1 MELAD
6 SGDLLQQINA
16 QKRRGTLFAESQVW
30 SMAVQTLRG
39 LKVLHDL
46 RILHRD
52 IKCANVFM
60 CRDGTVKLGDM
71 NVAKVAKAGLVY
83 TQTGTPYYASP
94 EVWKDQPY
102 DSKSDLWSVGC
113 VIYEMVTLQPPF
125 RGSDMSE
132 LYKKVT
138 RGHYADLPT
147 TYSQD
152 LSSLVRTLL
161 QVNPVLRP
169 SCDRL
174 LAMPVVARHMK
185 QQSEESSEQSS
196 LLSTIK
202 VPRDLRALGDQL
214 PAPHYL
220 PSPREILSVFSNRHE
235 HEKPPSHDTR
245 SRNLLAPPT
254 QQREGRSLSAAR
266 PDIAGH
272 QRNLSSDSRQLPDV
286 FRAKS
291 KDPTRLPPSPHPP
304 AGLVHTPNSQ
314 VLRGDQAVPKAPH
327 PPRANIFASQR

>member
-1 MELAD
+1 VMELAD
-6 SGDLLQQINA
+6 GGDLLQQINVH
-16 QKRRGTLFAESQVW
+16 KRRGTLFSETQVW
-30 SMAVQTLRG
+30 SMVVQTLRG
-39 LKVLHDL
+39 LKALHEL
-46 RILHRD
+46 RVLHRD

-113 VIYEMVTLQPPF
+113 VVYEMITLQPPF

-138 RGHYADLPT
+138 RGQYADIPS

-152 LSSLVRTLL
+152 LNALVRTLL

-174 LAMPVVARHMK
+174 LTMPIVARHGV
-185 QQSEESSEQSS
+185 QQSEDSSEQSS

-214 PAPHYL
+214 PAPHYM
-220 PSPREILSVFSNRHE
+220 PSPREVLSVFSNRQHE
-235 HEKPPSHDTR
+235 REKPPSHDQR
-245 SRNLLAPPT
+245 SRNLLAPPAL
-254 QQREGRSLSAAR
+254 QREGRSLSAAR
-266 PDIAGH
+266 PDMVGH
-272 QRNLSSDSRQLPDV
+272 HRNLSSDSRQLPEV
-286 FRAKS
+286 FRTKS
-291 KDPTRLPPSPHPP
+291 KDPTRLPVSPHP

-314 VLRGDQAVPKAPH
+314 VLRDPAVPKAAH
-327 PPRANIFASQR
+327 PRANIFASQR